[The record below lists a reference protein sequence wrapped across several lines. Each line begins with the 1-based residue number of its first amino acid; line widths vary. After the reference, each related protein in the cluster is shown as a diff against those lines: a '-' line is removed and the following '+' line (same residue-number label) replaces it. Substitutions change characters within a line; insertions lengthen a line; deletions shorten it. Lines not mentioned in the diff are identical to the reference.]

1 MFEAMAVIFTAI
13 FFDAE
18 PVKSFELRHKAREAA
33 NKLGRLVE
41 LNVKAIKSSGLI
53 ATLLGNMPANRNA
66 LFEYGVHMV
75 ERLLQSGLD
84 PEQVTWSQVLP
95 TAVAMVPNQAQV
107 FTQIIDYYLS
117 DKGRKHLPD
126 IKRFAKEDSP
136 ASDEVLLRYCMEAI
150 RLNGIFGSYRKS
162 QTNLTLDDK
171 GGKVHIK
178 AGDNVFVSFIDA
190 NRDPDVFPKPEE
202 VDLNRP
208 MESYIH
214 YGVGPHTCLGSEASK
229 VALTAMLRVVGRLDN
244 LRRAPGAQGELKK
257 IPREHGFY
265 TYMREDQSS
274 FYPFPMSKCLLLL
287 QLLGM
292 QA

>member
-1 MFEAMAVIFTAI
+1 MFSLPLKSREHPHGIITAHEMFEAMAVIFTAI

-178 AGDNVFVSFIDA
+178 AGDNVFVSF
-190 NRDPDVFPKPEE
+190 V
-202 VDLNRP
+202 
-208 MESYIH
+208 
-214 YGVGPHTCLGSEASK
+214 
-229 VALTAMLRVVGRLDN
+229 
-244 LRRAPGAQGELKK
+244 
-257 IPREHGFY
+257 
-265 TYMREDQSS
+265 
-274 FYPFPMSKCLLLL
+274 CLLCRI
-287 QLLGM
+287 
-292 QA
+292 AIVRC